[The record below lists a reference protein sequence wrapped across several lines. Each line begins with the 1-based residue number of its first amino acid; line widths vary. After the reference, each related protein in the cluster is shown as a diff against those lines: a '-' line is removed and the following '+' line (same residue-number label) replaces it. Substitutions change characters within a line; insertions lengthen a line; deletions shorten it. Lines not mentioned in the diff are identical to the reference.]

1 MSDSDNKQGK
11 SLSRAKII
19 MILGIVASIVLMADI
34 LLLWHDG
41 FVGIMLSAYLF
52 WLIIPSFIVF
62 LIAFVKSFK
71 RQTGWHKAMLG
82 CGLFFLFFSPTHCF
96 EYHSNVVTPT
106 SWQSITKN
114 IRPKWWNCAN
124 TCNLPLPT
132 ALR

>member
-1 MSDSDNKQGK
+1 MSDSDNRQGK

-62 LIAFVKSFK
+62 LIAFVKPDGTRLCSVAV
-71 RQTGWHKAMLG
+71 W
-82 CGLFFLFFSPTHCF
+82 LFFCFFSPTHCF